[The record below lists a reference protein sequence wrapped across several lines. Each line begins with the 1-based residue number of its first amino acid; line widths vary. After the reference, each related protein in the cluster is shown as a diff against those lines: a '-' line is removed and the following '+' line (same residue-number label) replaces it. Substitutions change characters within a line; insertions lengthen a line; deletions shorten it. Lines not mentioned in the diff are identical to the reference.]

1 MPATCNMSPEVPQSS
16 NVPKSLNVL
25 PESLNG
31 LLEVSDPLNG
41 LLEVSDPF
49 NGSPEVPKSSSKV
62 VSGTKCSAGSLNF
75 QNCNVSISFQN

>member
-25 PESLNG
+25 PEALNG
-31 LLEVSDPLNG
+31 M
-41 LLEVSDPF
+41 LEVSDPF

-62 VSGTKCSAGSLNF
+62 VPGTKCSAGSLNF